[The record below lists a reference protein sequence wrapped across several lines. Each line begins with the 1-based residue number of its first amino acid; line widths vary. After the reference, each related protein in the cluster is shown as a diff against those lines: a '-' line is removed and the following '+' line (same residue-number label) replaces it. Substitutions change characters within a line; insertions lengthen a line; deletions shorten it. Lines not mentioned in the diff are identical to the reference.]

1 MFHTYPHI
9 PFIHTPEQSINYQH
23 FKYSI
28 RFLAQIL
35 LFCYQRKQNN
45 IVLTVKTYNYEKLFV
60 AVALVMG
67 LGTSVAFAD
76 NFMVDSVT
84 VTMINDFTPIE
95 VKDLPAAVQEAI
107 TKNYAESTIKEAAVE
122 ANEDGTKTYKVVLT
136 DKEGTES
143 TVLFSESGEVL
154 K

>member
-1 MFHTYPHI
+1 M
-9 PFIHTPEQSINYQH
+9 
-23 FKYSI
+23 K
-28 RFLAQIL
+28 
-35 LFCYQRKQNN
+35 K
-45 IVLTVKTYNYEKLFV
+45 VLV

-67 LGTSVAFAD
+67 LGTTVAFAENLTSD
-76 NFMVDSVT
+76 VET
-84 VTMINDFTPIE
+84 VMAVNDFTPIE

>member
-1 MFHTYPHI
+1 M
-9 PFIHTPEQSINYQH
+9 
-23 FKYSI
+23 K
-28 RFLAQIL
+28 
-35 LFCYQRKQNN
+35 
-45 IVLTVKTYNYEKLFV
+45 KLFV

-67 LGTSVAFAD
+67 LGTSVAFAN
-76 NFMVDSVT
+76 NFMVVET
-84 VTMINDFTPIE
+84 ETLTMVNDFTPIE

-122 ANEDGTKTYKVVLT
+122 AKEDGTKTYKVVLT

-143 TVLFSESGEVL
+143 TLLFSESGEVL

>member
-1 MFHTYPHI
+1 M
-9 PFIHTPEQSINYQH
+9 
-23 FKYSI
+23 K
-28 RFLAQIL
+28 
-35 LFCYQRKQNN
+35 
-45 IVLTVKTYNYEKLFV
+45 KLFV
-60 AVALVMG
+60 AAALVMG
-67 LGTSVAFAD
+67 LGTTVAFAE
-76 NFMVDSVT
+76 NLTSGVET
-84 VTMINDFTPIE
+84 VMAVNDFTPIE

-136 DKEGTES
+136 DEEGTES

>member
-1 MFHTYPHI
+1 M
-9 PFIHTPEQSINYQH
+9 
-23 FKYSI
+23 K
-28 RFLAQIL
+28 
-35 LFCYQRKQNN
+35 
-45 IVLTVKTYNYEKLFV
+45 KLFV

-76 NFMVDSVT
+76 NFKVDSVT
-84 VTMINDFTPIE
+84 ITMINDFTPIE

-107 TKNYAESTIKEAAVE
+107 TKNYAESTIAEAAVE

>member
-1 MFHTYPHI
+1 M
-9 PFIHTPEQSINYQH
+9 
-23 FKYSI
+23 K
-28 RFLAQIL
+28 
-35 LFCYQRKQNN
+35 
-45 IVLTVKTYNYEKLFV
+45 KLFV

-67 LGTSVAFAD
+67 VGTSVAFA
-76 NFMVDSVT
+76 NNSMLVESEIITMV
-84 VTMINDFTPIE
+84 NDFTPIE

-122 ANEDGTKTYKVVLT
+122 AKEDGTKTYKVVLT

-143 TVLFSESGEVL
+143 TVLFSESGEVV

>member
-1 MFHTYPHI
+1 M
-9 PFIHTPEQSINYQH
+9 
-23 FKYSI
+23 K
-28 RFLAQIL
+28 
-35 LFCYQRKQNN
+35 
-45 IVLTVKTYNYEKLFV
+45 KLFV

-84 VTMINDFTPIE
+84 ITMINDFTPIE

-107 TKNYAESTIKEAAVE
+107 TKNCAESTIKEAAVE

>member
-1 MFHTYPHI
+1 MKKF
-9 PFIHTPEQSINYQH
+9 
-23 FKYSI
+23 
-28 RFLAQIL
+28 
-35 LFCYQRKQNN
+35 
-45 IVLTVKTYNYEKLFV
+45 FV

-84 VTMINDFTPIE
+84 ITMINDFTPIE
-95 VKDLPAAVQEAI
+95 VKDLPAAVTEAI
-107 TKNYAESTIKEAAVE
+107 AKNFAESTVKEAA
-122 ANEDGTKTYKVVLT
+122 EDGSKTYQVVLT

-143 TVLFSESGEVL
+143 TVFFNEKGEIL

>member
-1 MFHTYPHI
+1 MF
-9 PFIHTPEQSINYQH
+9 
-23 FKYSI
+23 
-28 RFLAQIL
+28 
-35 LFCYQRKQNN
+35 FCYQRKLNN
-45 IVLTVKTYNYEKLFV
+45 IVLTVKTYNYEKVICCSSIGNGIRNISSIRRQLYG
-60 AVALVMG
+60 G
-67 LGTSVAFAD
+67 LC
-76 NFMVDSVT
+76 VT

-136 DKEGTES
+136 DEEGTES

>member
-1 MFHTYPHI
+1 M
-9 PFIHTPEQSINYQH
+9 
-23 FKYSI
+23 K
-28 RFLAQIL
+28 
-35 LFCYQRKQNN
+35 
-45 IVLTVKTYNYEKLFV
+45 KLFV

-84 VTMINDFTPIE
+84 ITMINDFTPIE

-107 TKNYAESTIKEAAVE
+107 TKNYAESTIKEVAVE

-136 DKEGTES
+136 DEEGTES

>member
-1 MFHTYPHI
+1 M
-9 PFIHTPEQSINYQH
+9 
-23 FKYSI
+23 K
-28 RFLAQIL
+28 
-35 LFCYQRKQNN
+35 
-45 IVLTVKTYNYEKLFV
+45 KLFV
-60 AVALVMG
+60 AAALVMG
-67 LGTSVAFAD
+67 LGTSAAFAD

-84 VTMINDFTPIE
+84 VTMENNGNYWYTPIE

-107 TKNYAESTIKEAAVE
+107 TKNYAEATIKEAAVE

-136 DKEGTES
+136 DEEGTES

>member
-1 MFHTYPHI
+1 M
-9 PFIHTPEQSINYQH
+9 
-23 FKYSI
+23 K
-28 RFLAQIL
+28 
-35 LFCYQRKQNN
+35 
-45 IVLTVKTYNYEKLFV
+45 KLFV

-84 VTMINDFTPIE
+84 ITMINDFTPIE

-136 DKEGTES
+136 DKEGKHCTFQRKRRSFEVNERCLKVRKGNAVKHS
-143 TVLFSESGEVL
+143 LFVFYL
-154 K
+154 

>member
-1 MFHTYPHI
+1 M
-9 PFIHTPEQSINYQH
+9 
-23 FKYSI
+23 K
-28 RFLAQIL
+28 
-35 LFCYQRKQNN
+35 
-45 IVLTVKTYNYEKLFV
+45 KLFV
-60 AVALVMG
+60 AAALVMG
-67 LGTSVAFAD
+67 LGTSATFAD
-76 NFMVDSVT
+76 NFMVVASET
-84 VTMINDFTPIE
+84 VTMTNDFTPIE

-122 ANEDGTKTYKVVLT
+122 AKEDGTKTYKVVLT

>member
-1 MFHTYPHI
+1 MF
-9 PFIHTPEQSINYQH
+9 
-23 FKYSI
+23 
-28 RFLAQIL
+28 
-35 LFCYQRKQNN
+35 FCYQRKLNN
-45 IVLTVKTYNYEKLFV
+45 IVLTVKTYNYEKV
-60 AVALVMG
+60 ICCSSIG
-67 LGTSVAFAD
+67 NGIRGTSAAFAD

-136 DKEGTES
+136 DEEGTES